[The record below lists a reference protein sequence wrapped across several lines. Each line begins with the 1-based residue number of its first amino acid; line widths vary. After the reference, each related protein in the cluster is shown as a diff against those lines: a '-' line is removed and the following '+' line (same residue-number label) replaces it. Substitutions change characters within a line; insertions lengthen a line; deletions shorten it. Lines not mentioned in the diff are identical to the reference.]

1 MRTVRRPQRG
11 TLRDVRRGNRS
22 LLLRTLYFGHE
33 LSRHDLSRLTGLSP
47 ATVSNV
53 VGDLIADGIVVEA
66 GAVDSD
72 GGRPRTLLRVQ
83 ESYGYVV
90 GVDVG
95 ETRVRLELFD
105 LSMTEKAKAEY
116 ALEPRRHEP
125 SVVVDHIL
133 TGLRSVLADAGVD
146 ESQVL
151 GIGIGVP
158 GIVEQRPELL
168 IHARAF
174 GWNGVPL
181 GDRLR
186 AGTAIPIFADNGAQT
201 MGQAELWFGAG
212 VGARHVVMTLIGT
225 GVGASIITDGA
236 TYRGVSSSAGEWGH
250 TTIAVNG
257 RACRCGGVGCL
268 EAYVGAEA
276 ILASHGAGHLPGGDE
291 ESALAAMLTD
301 PAARPVLDEA
311 VAFLGAGLGNLI
323 NLFNPE
329 RIIVGGWAGLLLGR
343 ALLPEIRAAA
353 ARHALAQPMA
363 QVSIELGRLGPE
375 AVALGAATLVVED
388 FLLRSGTP
396 RHA

>member
-1 MRTVRRPQRG
+1 M
-11 TLRDVRRGNRS
+11 RRGNRA
-22 LLLRTLYFGHE
+22 LLLRTLYFE
-33 LSRHDLSRLTGLSP
+33 QESSRQDLSRLTGLSP

-53 VGDLIADGIVVEA
+53 VADLITDGIVIEA

-72 GGRPRTLLRVQ
+72 GGRPRTLLRIR

-105 LSMTEKAKAEY
+105 LAMAEQAKAEY
-116 ALEPRRHEP
+116 ALEPGAHEP
-125 SVVVDHIL
+125 PAVIEHIL
-133 TGLRSVLADAGVD
+133 AGLGSVLADAGVD

-151 GIGIGVP
+151 GMGVGAP
-158 GIVEQRPELL
+158 GIVEQCPELL
-168 IHARAF
+168 VHGQTF
-174 GWNGVPL
+174 GWDGVPL

-186 AGTAIPIFADNGAQT
+186 AGTSIPVFADNGAKT

-212 VGARHVVMTLIGT
+212 QGARHVVMTLIGT
-225 GVGASIITDGA
+225 GVGASVITDGV
-236 TYRGVSSSAGEWGH
+236 TYRGASSSAGEWGH

-257 RACRCGGVGCL
+257 RVCRCGARGCL
-268 EAYVGAEA
+268 EAY
-276 ILASHGAGHLPGGDE
+276 IGAGALLGRYGGGPAAGDE
-291 ESALAAMLTD
+291 ESALAAMLGD
-301 PAARPVLDEA
+301 PTARPVLDEA
-311 VAFLGAGLGNLI
+311 VACLGAGLGDLV

-329 RIIVGGWAGLLLGR
+329 RVILGGWAGLLIGR

-353 ARHALAQPMA
+353 GRNALTQPMA

-388 FLLRSGTP
+388 FLLRGDAPHRS
-396 RHA
+396 

>member
-1 MRTVRRPQRG
+1 VRRPQRG

-22 LLLRTLYFGHE
+22 LLLRTLYFTE
-33 LSRHDLSRLTGLSP
+33 QPSRQDLSRLTGLSP

-53 VGDLIADGIVVEA
+53 VSDLISDGIVVEA

-72 GGRPRTLLRVQ
+72 GGRPRTLLAVR

-95 ETRVRLELFD
+95 ETRVRLALFD
-105 LSMTEKAKAEY
+105 LAMTEKAKAEY
-116 ALEPRRHEP
+116 ALKPGGHEP
-125 SVVVDHIL
+125 SVVVGHIL
-133 TGLRSVLADAGVD
+133 AGLRSVLADAGIE

-158 GIVEQRPELL
+158 GIVEQCPELL

-174 GWNGVPL
+174 GWDGVPL

-186 AGTAIPIFADNGAQT
+186 AETAIAVFADNGAKT

-212 VGARHVVMTLIGT
+212 RGALHMVMTLIGS
-225 GVGASIITDGA
+225 GVGASVITDGT
-236 TYRGVSSSAGEWGH
+236 TYRGMSSSAGEWGH
-250 TTIAVNG
+250 TTIVVDG
-257 RACRCGGVGCL
+257 RPCRCGARGCL
-268 EAYVGAEA
+268 EAYVGAKG
-276 ILASHGAGHLPGGDE
+276 ILGSYATDLPAGDE
-291 ESALAAMLTD
+291 ESALAAMLAD
-301 PAARPVLDEA
+301 EAARPVLDDV
-311 VAFLGAGLGNLI
+311 VAYLGAGLANLI

-329 RIIVGGWAGLLLGR
+329 RIILGGWAGLLIGR

-353 ARHALAQPMA
+353 ALHALAQPMA

-388 FLLRSGTP
+388 FLLRSDTP
-396 RHA
+396 RRC